1 METRAAAGAAQPS
14 GQRTRMRLPP
24 RVSLRTAAAADVPAI
39 AAIYGEQ
46 VATGTASFEYDPPA
60 VAEMMCRYDASV
72 TAGFPWF
79 VADDDQAGVIGY
91 TFASPYR
98 PRPGYRYTVEDS
110 VYVAPAAAGR
120 GIGAALLARLIEA
133 CTARGDRLMVAVI
146 GDVANGASIA
156 VHRKLGFVEVGRM
169 PGVGWKFDLWIESV
183 LMQRA
188 LGEGAAAAPAL
199 R

>member
-1 METRAAAGAAQPS
+1 METRAAARASEPS
-14 GQRTRMRLPP
+14 GQRTRMTLP
-24 RVSLRTAAAADVPAI
+24 LRAAVPADVPTI

-46 VATGTASFEYDPPA
+46 VATGTSSFEYDRPS
-60 VAEMMCRYDASV
+60 VAEMTRRYEASV

-79 VADDDQAGVIGY
+79 VAEDDAEGVVGY

-120 GIGAALLARLIEA
+120 GIGGALLARLIEA
-133 CTARGDRLMVAVI
+133 CAARGDRLMVAVI

-156 VHRKLGFVEVGRM
+156 VHRRQGFVEVGRM
-169 PGVGWKFDLWIESV
+169 PGVGWKFGRWIESV

-188 LGEGAAAAPAL
+188 LGEGRTAPPAP

>member
-1 METRAAAGAAQPS
+1 METRAAARASEPS
-14 GQRTRMRLPP
+14 GQRTRMTLP
-24 RVSLRTAAAADVPAI
+24 LRAAVPADVPTI

-46 VATGTASFEYDPPA
+46 VATGTSSFEYDRPS
-60 VAEMMCRYDASV
+60 VAEMTRRYEASV

-79 VADDDQAGVIGY
+79 VAEDDAEGVVGY
-91 TFASPYR
+91 TFASAYR

-120 GIGAALLARLIEA
+120 GIGGALLARLIEA

-156 VHRKLGFVEVGRM
+156 VHRRQGFVEVGRM
-169 PGVGWKFDLWIESV
+169 PGVGWKFGRWIESV

-188 LGEGAAAAPAL
+188 LGEGRAAPPAP

>member
-1 METRAAAGAAQPS
+1 METRAAARASEPS
-14 GQRTRMRLPP
+14 GQRTRMTLP
-24 RVSLRTAAAADVPAI
+24 LRAAVPADVPTI

-46 VATGTASFEYDPPA
+46 VATGTSSFEYDRPS
-60 VAEMMCRYDASV
+60 VAEMTRRYEASV

-79 VADDDQAGVIGY
+79 VAEDDAKGVAGY

-120 GIGAALLARLIEA
+120 GIGGALLARLIEA
-133 CTARGDRLMVAVI
+133 CAARGDRLMVAVI

-156 VHRKLGFVEVGRM
+156 VHRRQGFVEVGRM
-169 PGVGWKFDLWIESV
+169 PGVGWKFGRWIESV

-188 LGEGAAAAPAL
+188 LGEGRAAPPAP

>member
-1 METRAAAGAAQPS
+1 MTV
-14 GQRTRMRLPP
+14 PP
-24 RVSLRTAAAADVPAI
+24 RVSLRAAAASDVPAI
-39 AAIYGEQ
+39 AGIYGEQ
-46 VATGTASFEYDPPA
+46 VATGTASFEYDSPA
-60 VAEMMCRYDASV
+60 VAEMQRRYEASV
-72 TAGFPWF
+72 AAGFPWF
-79 VADDDQAGVIGY
+79 VADDDTVGVVVGY

-120 GIGAALLARLIEA
+120 GIGGALLARLIEA

-156 VHRKLGFVEVGRM
+156 VHRRQGFVEVGRM
-169 PGVGWKFDLWIESV
+169 PGVGWKFGRWIQSL
-183 LMQRA
+183 LMQRP
-188 LGEGAAAAPAL
+188 LGEGTAAPPAP

>member
-1 METRAAAGAAQPS
+1 METRAAARASEPS
-14 GQRTRMRLPP
+14 GQRTRMTLP
-24 RVSLRTAAAADVPAI
+24 LRAAVPADVPTI

-46 VATGTASFEYDPPA
+46 VATGTSSFEYDRPS
-60 VAEMMCRYDASV
+60 VAEMTRRYEASV

-79 VADDDQAGVIGY
+79 VAEDDAEGVVGY

-120 GIGAALLARLIEA
+120 GIGGALLARLIEA

-156 VHRKLGFVEVGRM
+156 VHRRQGFVEVGRM
-169 PGVGWKFDLWIESV
+169 PGVGWKFGRWIESV

-188 LGEGAAAAPAL
+188 LGEGRAAPPAP

>member
-1 METRAAAGAAQPS
+1 METRAAAGASQPS
-14 GQRTRMRLPP
+14 GQRTRMTLPP
-24 RVSLRTAAAADVPAI
+24 RVSLRAAAAADVPAI
-39 AAIYGEQ
+39 ARIYREQ

-60 VAEMMCRYDASV
+60 VGEMMRRYEVSV
-72 TAGFPWF
+72 AAGFPWF
-79 VADDDQAGVIGY
+79 VADDDTAGVVGY

-110 VYVAPAAAGR
+110 VYVAAGAAGR
-120 GIGAALLARLIEA
+120 GIGGALLAQLIEA

-156 VHRKLGFVEVGRM
+156 VHRRQGFAAIGRM
-169 PGVGWKFDLWIESV
+169 PGVGWKFDRWIESV
-183 LMQRA
+183 LMQRV
-188 LGEGAAAAPAL
+188 LGEGTTAPPAP